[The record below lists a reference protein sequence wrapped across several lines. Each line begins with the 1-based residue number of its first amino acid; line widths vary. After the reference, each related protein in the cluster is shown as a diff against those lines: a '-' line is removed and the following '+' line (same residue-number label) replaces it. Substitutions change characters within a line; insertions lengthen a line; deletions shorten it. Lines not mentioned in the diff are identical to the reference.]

1 MLRIIT
7 LIVAL
12 QLLFGLEPCL
22 AQGSSPKYEVAGI
35 PICWKKDGKDSNL
48 VRYTLLSPSSG
59 QPKAL
64 FYVNSLGATVNPLGG
79 IFKMG
84 WCCNCSGGGSGDF
97 TPLASNGLSMDG
109 DTTELGG
116 TLNRNTTVLLNN
128 KVSNWLG
135 NRFGEGLVMGD
146 NSDFYRLGTGSGST
160 TEDAYVNP
168 YRDIDG
174 FGRLTLAAYQIL
186 VGVPAGNGYR
196 LPNTRPGGS
205 PESYPAGTAW
215 FPIWSRGS
223 GGGTGSDAGWY
234 RIPTTRSGT
243 ITATTDV
250 NGDIDVTFSA
260 MPDANYLIILTPIA
274 ATRYAV
280 SAHTLTTTSF
290 KANTGAGSGV
300 SVTLQYKIED
310 F

>member
-1 MLRIIT
+1 MISR
-7 LIVAL
+7 V
-12 QLLFGLEPCL
+12 LLCLTFLLSVVCSFG
-22 AQGSSPKYEVAGI
+22 QTTSSPRYGVVPT
-35 PICWKKDGKDSNL
+35 PICWKTGGVDSNL
-48 VRYTLLSPSSG
+48 IRYTLVSPSSG
-59 QPKAL
+59 QPQHL
-64 FYVNSLGATVNPLGG
+64 FYINSLGAVINPLGG
-79 IFKMG
+79 ALKMG
-84 WCCNCSGGGSGDF
+84 WCCDCSGGGGDF

-109 DTTELGG
+109 DTTQLGG
-116 TLNRNTTVLLNN
+116 GLNQNTTVNLNQ
-128 KVSNWLG
+128 KVLNWAG
-135 NRFGEGLVMGD
+135 DRFGEGLFM
-146 NSDFYRLGTGSGST
+146 SDLSSSYRLGTGNGST
-160 TEDAYVNP
+160 TEDAYAHM

-186 VGVPAGNGYR
+186 IGVPAGNGYR

-243 ITATTDV
+243 VTATTDV
-250 NGDIDVTFSA
+250 NGDIDITFAA
-260 MPDANYLIILTPIA
+260 MNDASYFISLMPIA
-274 ATRYAV
+274 TTRYAV

>member
-1 MLRIIT
+1 MFRIVVIF
-7 LIVAL
+7 LAL
-12 QLLFGLEPCL
+12 QLCGLELCL
-22 AQGSSPKYEVAGI
+22 AQGSSPRYEVTGI

-84 WCCNCSGGGSGDF
+84 WCCNCSGGGGDF

-116 TLNRNTTVLLNN
+116 ILNRNTTVLLNN

-186 VGVPAGNGYR
+186 IGVPAGNGYR

-250 NGDIDVTFSA
+250 NGDIDITFAA
-260 MPDANYLIILTPIA
+260 MPDASYFISLMPIA